1 MSSTGADSPKPLS
14 PSRTIGPP
22 ATASSTRRVPQ
33 SRGLPP
39 RSTPW
44 SSDHVLCA
52 YTRESGRSGNTQ
64 PLVPAAYRLAGAG
77 GGDGVTSVPPL
88 RQAEVRSGVVPDCSD
103 GACADSVAAVPPV
116 DAEPGGGSIAPCTVA
131 NAASDTAS
139 ASSRA
144 RAGLPRR
151 TSGPTFVGRRG

>member
-1 MSSTGADSPKPLS
+1 MRRRAV
-14 PSRTIGPP
+14 IGEDTV
-22 ATASSTRRVPQ
+22 TARDDVLLLRDLPDRPHERRQLGLREELDDRRAQLAVLTLVGVKHELLEDDPRERPQ
-33 SRGLPP
+33 VAP
-39 RSTPW
+39 
-44 SSDHVLCA
+44 D
-52 YTRESGRSGNTQ
+52 
-64 PLVPAAYRLAGAG
+64 
-77 GGDGVTSVPPL
+77 
-88 RQAEVRSGVVPDCSD
+88 RSGVVPDCSD

-116 DAEPGGGSIAPCTVA
+116 DAEPGGGSIATCTVA